1 MEPREREEFERSYGL
16 SKELVEQIYL
26 NTLLWKVHGIESYQA
41 EAIQQKDT
49 LIEELNEYFP
59 LPVMNIFA
67 YSPPEQKTRKRGRYS
82 PLKGSPLKG
91 GKRNTRRGRQGRSHT
106 SR

>member
-1 MEPREREEFERSYGL
+1 MRQMEPREREEFERSYAL

-41 EAIQQKDT
+41 EAIKQKDT

-82 PLKGSPLKG
+82 PRKG
-91 GKRNTRRGRQGRSHT
+91 GKRNTIRGQRAH